1 MGTSNK
7 YLAPLVPDSF
17 YHVYNRTNNKET
29 LFLDEED
36 HHRFL
41 NAYAFYISPVAQ
53 TYAYCLLPNHF
64 HFLIKVRPLEDV
76 LSYLRNGNEPAAT
89 RPQKRILT
97 QLISNN
103 SVCYA
108 LQIQFLRLFTSYSMF
123 FNRKWNRK
131 GNLFYRR
138 FKRLPIQSGA
148 HLSRLIFYIHAN
160 PQKHGVEEDFLSYN
174 WSSYH
179 GLLLPNHHFLE
190 NKAVMEWF
198 GGRSEFILFHKESAI
213 PPLMKEWEDEEEKKQ
228 GHLLE
233 QTLILP

>member
-7 YLAPLVPDSF
+7 YLAPLVPGIF

-41 NAYAFYISPVAQ
+41 NAYAFYMAPLVQ

-76 LSYLRNGNEPAAT
+76 LFYLRNGNEPKAT
-89 RPQKRILT
+89 IPQKRILS
-97 QLISNN
+97 QPVSN
-103 SVCYA
+103 SSICYA
-108 LQIQFLRLFTSYSMF
+108 VQIQFLRLFTSYSMY

-131 GNLFYRR
+131 GNLFHRR
-138 FKRLPIQSGA
+138 FKRLPVQSGA

-160 PQKHGVEEDFLSYN
+160 PQKHGVQEDFLVYD
-174 WSSYH
+174 WSSYQ
-179 GLLLPNHHFLE
+179 GLLLPGHHFLE
-190 NKAVMEWF
+190 NNAVMEWF
-198 GGRSEFILFHKESAI
+198 GGRADFQLFHAESEI
-213 PPLMKEWEDEEEKKQ
+213 PALMDALEEKETQ
-228 GHLLE
+228 G
-233 QTLILP
+233 